1 MKGTNRR
8 IILGLLLIAVGVLFL
23 LNNLGVLT
31 VTISQYLLTWQTVI
45 VGLGLLQLSMG
56 NKKGGLILILV
67 GIVLWLPVY
76 FSIGIEQYWPIL
88 LILVGAA
95 FFIKSQVTDQ
105 SKIAKDIDD
114 VAILASSSKK
124 INSKSFSGGK
134 LSAVI
139 GSIELDLRQS
149 SLEHGQALLD
159 SFSVMGGVKLYV
171 PDDWVVNFEATNILG
186 GFADKRAHRP
196 TEYFGDV
203 LTIKGF
209 ILLGTT
215 ELHS

>member
-1 MKGTNRR
+1 MQKTNRR
-8 IILGLLLIAVGVLFL
+8 IILGISLIVVGVIFL
-23 LNNLGVLT
+23 LNNLGVWSVPYYL
-31 VTISQYLLTWQTVI
+31 ISWQLVI
-45 VGLGLLQLSMG
+45 VVLGVLQLIMG
-56 NKKGGLILILV
+56 NTKGGLTLV
-67 GIVLWLPVY
+67 TVGLMFWLPVY
-76 FSIGIEQYWPIL
+76 FDIGIRDYWPVIL
-88 LILVGAA
+88 IAVGAG
-95 FFIKSQVTDQ
+95 FFVKSQVTDQ
-105 SKIAKDIDD
+105 TKIAKDIDD
-114 VAILASSSKK
+114 VAILAGSSKK
-124 INSKSFSGGK
+124 INNTTFSGGK
-134 LSAVI
+134 LSAVM

-159 SFSVMGGVKLYV
+159 SFTVMGSVKLYV

-209 ILLGTT
+209 VLMGST